1 MSFTFKDVSIVFF
14 FPLLLRSCLF
24 FDAVVCISVRF
35 LKFFFFFFFA
45 LFQHAIKLQYDIH
58 KLYNFRLGK
67 LRA

>member
-35 LKFFFFFFFA
+35 LKFFFFSFFFC
-45 LFQHAIKLQYDIH
+45 LISTCNQIAI
-58 KLYNFRLGK
+58 
-67 LRA
+67 